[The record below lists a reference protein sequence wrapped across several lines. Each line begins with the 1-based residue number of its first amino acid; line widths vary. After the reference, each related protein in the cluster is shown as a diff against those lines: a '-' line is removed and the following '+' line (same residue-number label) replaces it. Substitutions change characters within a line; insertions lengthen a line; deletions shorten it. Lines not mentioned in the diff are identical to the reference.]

1 MIYHRQS
8 ALLKYPDDTVP
19 ELVPVDVVHVQP
31 PEQVRAPAQ
40 PDAAAHGPPAGPV
53 YPVVQVQASS
63 ATLALG
69 ELELAG
75 QPVHAAV
82 PVATLYVPVP
92 HAAHGPPFG
101 PVYPEAQGVDAP
113 KQLDDPTAEVVP
125 AGHAVHAWSPATFL
139 YVLMGHC
146 RHGPG
151 LVVHRLLHPQHCKHA
166 PSETHQPLLL

>member
-1 MIYHRQS
+1 M
-8 ALLKYPDDTVP
+8 LWLYPVVTEP
-19 ELVPVDVVHVQP
+19 ELVPLDGVHVQP

-40 PDAAAHGPPAGPV
+40 ADAAEHGPPAGPV
-53 YPVVQVQASS
+53 YPVVQVQAVS

-75 QPVHAAV
+75 QAVQVALPVS
-82 PVATLYVPVP
+82 TLYVPVP

-101 PVYPEAQGVDAP
+101 PVYPAAQGVVDAP
-113 KQLDDPTAEVVP
+113 KQLDAPTAEVVP

-151 LVVHRLLHPQHCKHA
+151 LIVH
-166 PSETHQPLLL
+166 